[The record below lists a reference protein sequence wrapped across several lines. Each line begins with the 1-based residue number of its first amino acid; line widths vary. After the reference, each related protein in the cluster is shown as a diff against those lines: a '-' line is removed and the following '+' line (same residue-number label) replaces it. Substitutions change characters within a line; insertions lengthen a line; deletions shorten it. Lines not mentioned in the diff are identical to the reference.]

1 MSSGSVATCLV
12 VSPSLLQIDHIWPEI
27 CIFARPCWLIWC
39 PVGGLVGGCGARA
52 VSRKTPIYFIFSQL
66 LTGGGEQCP
75 DREKEHTLYKQEERC
90 DNEKCES
97 EQEREIQF
105 CKCLLQLLTMASGA
119 RGAKCLRLVER

>member
-1 MSSGSVATCLV
+1 
-12 VSPSLLQIDHIWPEI
+12 
-27 CIFARPCWLIWC
+27 
-39 PVGGLVGGCGARA
+39 
-52 VSRKTPIYFIFSQL
+52 L

-119 RGAKCLRLVER
+119 RGAK